1 MFFKEVKY
9 VVCFRK
15 IYYQID
21 NIRKGKTSVLW
32 KIKLCELLCVI
43 LCDKNYFL
51 L

>member
-15 IYYQID
+15 INYQID
-21 NIRKGKTSVLW
+21 KIRKGKTVLW

-43 LCDKNYFL
+43 LRDKNYFL